1 VRGHHEGSI
10 FRRKR
15 DGKWTAA
22 LSTPDGRRIER
33 ACRWNDNTRDR
44 ARELLREIQAAQLL
58 GAPIPPAPTIPLPP
72 SLTGARR
79 ATIPARLGSEYLA
92 ASSERGW
99 IVRSL
104 PEARIALVLD
114 RLGLTPRDT
123 AVQGKVGRIRIDF
136 AAIDVKVG
144 IEVDGPHHRLP
155 EIAMR
160 GLERDATLA
169 AAGWMIFRVDA
180 YGSDEELNHRLARI
194 VRFIRGERLSR

>member
-15 DGKWTAA
+15 DGKWTAS
-22 LSTPDGRRIER
+22 LSMPDGRRREK
-33 ACRWNDNTRDR
+33 AAEWDHNTRDR
-44 ARELLREIQAAQLL
+44 AKELLREMLAAQTL
-58 GAPIPPAPTIPLPP
+58 GAPVPVAPTIPLPP

-79 ATIPARLGSEYLA
+79 ATIPAKLGSQYHA
-92 ASSERGW
+92 AASERGW

-123 AVQGKVGRIRIDF
+123 AVQCTVGRARIDF

-155 EIAMR
+155 EIALKDL
-160 GLERDATLA
+160 GRDATLV
-169 AAGWMIFRVDA
+169 AAGWMVFRVDA
-180 YGSDEELNHRLARI
+180 YGEDDELDNRLARI
-194 VRFIRGERLSR
+194 VRFIRAERLSR